1 MTIFNGTNG
10 NDILPPVGEDNSGN
24 DYFYPGTG
32 RDSVSGGAGNDTLII
47 DYSIGDTGLG
57 MQMNTYSDGSGYAYR
72 SDIVQNP
79 VVDVINFSS
88 IEQFNVTGTSKND
101 TIKTGA
107 GNDIINAGAGD
118 DIVNGG
124 GGIDTLDG
132 GAGTDTLNLD
142 LSAQTANLNIT
153 NYQTSGIN
161 LPGVVTATNFEAL
174 NLSTGAGN
182 DTVTQSGLV
191 NGVVIR
197 GNDYI
202 NTGAGNDTINAG
214 LGADTVNG
222 GDGNDTLTIDYSI
235 GDTGLGIQMN
245 SSSAGNGFANRLDST
260 QRVFLDNTYFNN
272 IEQFNV
278 AGTSQNDT
286 INTGAGNDTINGGGG
301 GADKLF
307 GGAGNDTYIVSRIL
321 GGGTVITDFSGTN
334 DTLSLIGGASLSTT
348 HISRSDTTLIVDL
361 NQDGIFN
368 LTTDLSISSYFAN
381 NTGSAAGTGFI
392 ENLAGLS
399 GSKVL
404 NTSTPS
410 DFNNDGKSD
419 ILWRNQNG
427 DVALW
432 QMNGSN
438 LTTGSV
444 FANVSTVWTISNTG
458 DFNGDSK
465 SDILW
470 RNQNGDV
477 ALWQMNGNTPTTQ
490 TVIGSAPT
498 NWQISGTGDF
508 NGDSKADILWR
519 NTNDGSVAIWQMNG
533 NTPTAQTVVGA
544 ASTDWK
550 ISGTGDF
557 NGDGKSDLLWRNANG
572 DVAMWQMNGTT
583 PSSQTVFANVST
595 DWQIAGTGDFNGD
608 GKSDLLWRNTNGSVA
623 IWQMDGTTSLSQS
636 LATPYSSVDNSW
648 KISGTSDFNGDG
660 KSDILWRN
668 DNGSVETWL
677 MNGSTVTAAN
687 LVSPNPVVDNTWK
700 IAAPIL

>member
-1 MTIFNGTNG
+1 MPAHSFTYPHNEKFMTIFNGTNG
-10 NDILPPVGEDNSGN
+10 NDILPPVGEDNSGD

-32 RDSVSGGAGNDTLII
+32 LDSVSGGAGNDTLII

-57 MQMNTYSDGSGYAYR
+57 LQAYTYSAGYGFVKRSNSDQSALDSISYR
-72 SDIVQNP
+72 Y
-79 VVDVINFSS
+79 
-88 IEQFNVTGTSKND
+88 IEQLNITGTSQND
-101 TIKTGA
+101 TINTGA
-107 GNDIINAGAGD
+107 ENNIINAGAGD

-124 GGIDTLDG
+124 GGIDILDG

-161 LPGVVTATNFEAL
+161 LPGVVTATNFEAF
-174 NLSTGAGN
+174 NISTGTGN
-182 DTVTQSGLV
+182 DTVTQAGLV

-202 NTGAGNDTINAG
+202 NTGSGNDTINAG
-214 LGADTVNG
+214 LGTDTVNG
-222 GDGNDTLTIDYSI
+222 GDGNDTLIIDYSI

-260 QRVFLDNTYFNN
+260 QRVYLDTIYFNN

-278 AGTSQNDT
+278 TGTSQNDT

-301 GADKLF
+301 ADKLF
-307 GGAGNDTYIVSRIL
+307 GGAGNDTYIISRTL

-348 HISRSDTTLIVDL
+348 QVTRSDTTLIVDL

-368 LTTDLSISSYFAN
+368 LTTDLSISGYFAN

-419 ILWRNQNG
+419 ILWRNENG

-432 QMNGSN
+432 QMNGST

-444 FANVSTVWTISNTG
+444 FANVSTAWKIASAG
-458 DFNGDSK
+458 DFNGDGK

-470 RNQNGDV
+470 RNNDGQV
-477 ALWQMNGNTPTTQ
+477 ALWQMNGATPTTQ
-490 TVIGSAPT
+490 SVIGTVPT

-508 NGDSKADILWR
+508 NSDGKADILWR
-519 NTNDGSVAIWQMNG
+519 NTTDGSVAIWQMNG

-550 ISGTGDF
+550 ISSTGDF
-557 NGDGKSDLLWRNANG
+557 NGDGKADILWRNN
-572 DVAMWQMNGTT
+572 
-583 PSSQTVFANVST
+583 
-595 DWQIAGTGDFNGD
+595 D
-608 GKSDLLWRNTNGSVA
+608 GQVA
-623 IWQMDGTTSLSQS
+623 IWAMNGYIALSKD
-636 LATPYSSVDNSW
+636 LTTPYPSVDNSW

-668 DNGSVETWL
+668 DNSSVETWL